1 MAEKVFRTD
10 KFTFLGYTLL
20 VLSYTLFFGTIV
32 YKFGGFS
39 FKSLIMILLII
50 PVAVYFFFLLKKK
63 VVIDDTGIKVF
74 GITGKKEFKWDEI
87 SEVSVSAGRRYF
99 LFIADKDGNI
109 AVVDDS
115 TENFRELLEELKNRL
130 PESKLSPNYGNV
142 VKSYKR
148 SYGSIAL
155 IYIASFILLFILI
168 QTFL

>member
-63 VVIDDTGIKVF
+63 VIIDDNGIEVF
-74 GITGKKEFKWDEI
+74 GITGKKEFKWNEI

-99 LFIADKDGNI
+99 LFIADKDGNV

-115 TENFRELLEELKNRL
+115 TENFKELLEELKNRL
-130 PESKLSPNYGNV
+130 PEGKLPSSYENIIN
-142 VKSYKR
+142 SYKR
-148 SYGSIAL
+148 SFGSIAL
-155 IYIASFILLFILI
+155 IYIASFILLFVLI
-168 QTFL
+168 RSTF